1 MSDLRKQY
9 SLDHLLSANE
19 PIKNVKYKQ
28 DERVYFKISET
39 VAGFGVVAGDYDLLI
54 ILKPE
59 KQLGDYSHIYV
70 TRTQI
75 LQAGPNVAPQVV
87 EEVDD
92 GL

>member
-1 MSDLRKQY
+1 
-9 SLDHLLSANE
+9 
-19 PIKNVKYKQ
+19 
-28 DERVYFKISET
+28 

-87 EEVDD
+87 EEEVDD